1 MMAVDGSRHL
11 WSARV
16 DPRRRIYAAVL
27 DTHARDRSGPFY
39 DQPVVLNERQVGV
52 AVEGVECT
60 TVPRT
65 GFASLRW
72 PSSDRCGRSGM
83 SRLILRLRGCV
94 ARRCAIPPGQCT
106 IWANIDS
113 QTVPTMS
120 TTSTAHKPIR
130 KASTRSLAADIVIR
144 DPKQFWLI
152 EFKRHNASQQSSR
165 KAFHELVDRVRASPG
180 IVLYDAVESG
190 VPTYM
195 VDVIAGAT
203 GEAATH
209 VMDVIGVSQTTY
221 RRKDEAREPLPDAAG
236 HRVMG
241 FLRVMATLRRLLE
254 ESGDQRQ
261 LAEFDLDTWVAG
273 WMREPLPELGNKTP
287 AEMLR
292 NPEGQRAVELV
303 LERMRGGL
311 PA

>member
-1 MMAVDGSRHL
+1 M
-11 WSARV
+11 SA
-16 DPRRRIYAAVL
+16 
-27 DTHARDRSGPFY
+27 
-39 DQPVVLNERQVGV
+39 
-52 AVEGVECT
+52 
-60 TVPRT
+60 
-65 GFASLRW
+65 
-72 PSSDRCGRSGM
+72 
-83 SRLILRLRGCV
+83 
-94 ARRCAIPPGQCT
+94 
-106 IWANIDS
+106 
-113 QTVPTMS
+113 
-120 TTSTAHKPIR
+120 TSVAHKPIR
-130 KASTRSLAADIVIR
+130 KAARRSLTADIVTATSAAQKPIRKAATRSLAPDTVIR

-152 EFKRHNASQQSSR
+152 EFKRHNATQQSSR
-165 KAFHELVDRVRASPG
+165 KAFHELVGRVRASPG

-190 VPTYM
+190 VPTYL

-221 RRKDEAREPLPDAAG
+221 RRKDDASEPLPDAAG

-241 FLRVMATLRRLLE
+241 FLRVMATLSRLLE
-254 ESGDQRQ
+254 ESGDARE

-273 WMREPLPELGNKTP
+273 WMRERLPELGNKTP
-287 AEMLR
+287 ADLLR

>member
-1 MMAVDGSRHL
+1 MGQS
-11 WSARV
+11 
-16 DPRRRIYAAVL
+16 I
-27 DTHARDRSGPFY
+27 
-39 DQPVVLNERQVGV
+39 QPNG
-52 AVEGVECT
+52 
-60 TVPRT
+60 
-65 GFASLRW
+65 ASVSI
-72 PSSDRCGRSGM
+72 PS
-83 SRLILRLRGCV
+83 L
-94 ARRCAIPPGQCT
+94 
-106 IWANIDS
+106 
-113 QTVPTMS
+113 
-120 TTSTAHKPIR
+120 AHKPIR
-130 KASTRSLAADIVIR
+130 KVPARSRATDSLIR
-144 DPKQFWLI
+144 NPKQFWLI
-152 EFKRHNASQQSSR
+152 DFKRHNASQKSSR

-180 IVLYDAVESG
+180 VILYEAVESG

-209 VMDVIGVSQTTY
+209 VMEMIGVSQTTY

-254 ESGDQRQ
+254 ESGDPQQ
-261 LAEFDLDTWVAG
+261 LVEFDLDTWVAG

-292 NPEGQRAVELV
+292 NPEGQRVVELV